1 MHLRVRKIA
10 FLFLLASAFL
20 ASSSWAD
27 MALANSKNCMS
38 CHHSDRKVVGP
49 AMKEIAKRYANEPLA
64 LATLT
69 TKIQKGGAGVW
80 GVVPMPANP
89 QVSEVEAQKLAAWVL
104 SLR

>member
-1 MHLRVRKIA
+1 MLLRVRKIA
-10 FLFLLASAFL
+10 FLFLLTSAFF
-20 ASSSWAD
+20 ASPSWAD

-49 AMKEIAKRYANEPLA
+49 ALKEIAKRSANEPLA

-89 QVSEVEAQKLAAWVL
+89 QVSEAEAQKLAAWVL

>member
-64 LATLT
+64 LVTLT

-89 QVSEVEAQKLAAWVL
+89 QVSEAEAQKLAAWVL

>member
-10 FLFLLASAFL
+10 FLFLLTITFFASP
-20 ASSSWAD
+20 SWAD

-89 QVSEVEAQKLAAWVL
+89 QVSEAKAQKLAAWVL

>member
-1 MHLRVRKIA
+1 MHVRVRKIA
-10 FLFLLASAFL
+10 FLFFLASAFL

-27 MALANSKNCMS
+27 MALATSKNCMS

-49 AMKEIAKRYANEPLA
+49 ALKEIAKRYANEPLA

-89 QVSEVEAQKLAAWVL
+89 QVSEAEAQKLASWVL

>member
-1 MHLRVRKIA
+1 MNLSMRKIA
-10 FLFLLASAFL
+10 FLFLLTSAFI
-20 ASSSWAD
+20 SSPSWAD

-64 LATLT
+64 LASLT

-89 QVSEVEAQKLAAWVL
+89 QVSEAEAQKLAAWVL

>member
-1 MHLRVRKIA
+1 MLLRVRKIA
-10 FLFLLASAFL
+10 FLFLLTIAFFASP
-20 ASSSWAD
+20 SWAD
-27 MALANSKNCMS
+27 MALANAKNCMS

-49 AMKEIAKRYANEPLA
+49 ALKEIAKRYANEPLA

-89 QVSEVEAQKLAAWVL
+89 QVSEAEAQKLAAWVL

>member
-1 MHLRVRKIA
+1 MLLRVRKIA
-10 FLFLLASAFL
+10 FLFLLTSAFI
-20 ASSSWAD
+20 SSPSWAD

-89 QVSEVEAQKLAAWVL
+89 QVSEAEAQKLAAWVL

>member
-27 MALANSKNCMS
+27 MALATSKNCMS

-49 AMKEIAKRYANEPLA
+49 ALKEIAKRYAN
-64 LATLT
+64 
-69 TKIQKGGAGVW
+69 VW
-80 GVVPMPANP
+80 FDRIRLCLGIRL
-89 QVSEVEAQKLAAWVL
+89 Q
-104 SLR
+104 RRT

>member
-10 FLFLLASAFL
+10 FLFLLTSAFI
-20 ASSSWAD
+20 SSPSWAD

-89 QVSEVEAQKLAAWVL
+89 QVSEAEAQKLAAWVL

>member
-1 MHLRVRKIA
+1 MLLRVRKIA
-10 FLFLLASAFL
+10 FLFLLTSAFF
-20 ASSSWAD
+20 ASQSWAD

-89 QVSEVEAQKLAAWVL
+89 QVSEAEAQKLAAWVL

>member
-1 MHLRVRKIA
+1 MHVRVRKIA

-27 MALANSKNCMS
+27 MALATSKNCMS

-49 AMKEIAKRYANEPLA
+49 ALKEIAKRYANEPLA

-89 QVSEVEAQKLAAWVL
+89 QVSEAEAQKLASWVL

>member
-10 FLFLLASAFL
+10 FFFLLTIAFSASP
-20 ASSSWAD
+20 SWAD
-27 MALANSKNCMS
+27 MALANAKNCMS

-89 QVSEVEAQKLAAWVL
+89 QVSEAEAQKLAAWVL

>member
-10 FLFLLASAFL
+10 FLILLTIAFFASP
-20 ASSSWAD
+20 SWAD
-27 MALANSKNCMS
+27 IALANSKNCMS

-89 QVSEVEAQKLAAWVL
+89 QVSEAEAQKLAAWVL

>member
-1 MHLRVRKIA
+1 MLLRVRKIA
-10 FLFLLASAFL
+10 FLFLLTSAFF
-20 ASSSWAD
+20 ASPSWAD
-27 MALANSKNCMS
+27 MALANAKNCMS

-89 QVSEVEAQKLAAWVL
+89 QVSEAEAQKLASWVL

>member
-1 MHLRVRKIA
+1 MQLRVRKIA
-10 FLFLLASAFL
+10 FLFLLTITFFASP
-20 ASSSWAD
+20 SWAD

-89 QVSEVEAQKLAAWVL
+89 HVSEAEAQKLAAWVL

>member
-10 FLFLLASAFL
+10 FLFLLTITFFASP
-20 ASSSWAD
+20 SWAD

-64 LATLT
+64 LASLT

-89 QVSEVEAQKLAAWVL
+89 QVSEAEAQKLAAWVL

>member
-1 MHLRVRKIA
+1 MHVRVRKIT

-27 MALANSKNCMS
+27 MALATSKNCMS

-49 AMKEIAKRYANEPLA
+49 ALKEIAKRYANEPLA

-89 QVSEVEAQKLAAWVL
+89 QVSEAEAQKLASWVL

>member
-1 MHLRVRKIA
+1 MLRKIA
-10 FLFLLASAFL
+10 ILFCTAGVFVVTP
-20 ASSSWAD
+20 SWAD
-27 MALANSKNCMS
+27 MALATSKNCTS

-49 AMKEIAKRYANEPLA
+49 AYKEIAKRYANEPRA
-64 LATLT
+64 LAALT

-89 QVSEVEAQKLAAWVL
+89 QVSEAEAEKLAAWVL

>member
-10 FLFLLASAFL
+10 FLFLLTITFFASP
-20 ASSSWAD
+20 SWAD

-64 LATLT
+64 LPTLT

-89 QVSEVEAQKLAAWVL
+89 QVSEAEAQKLAAWVL